1 MSWTEERVA
10 QLRQLWGNGK
20 SASEIAE
27 ILGGV
32 SRNAVIGKAHRLEL
46 SGRPSPI
53 KRKEDEEEE
62 EVAVATPVAAEAQPA
77 AAVEKVAAKPVPERK
92 SGGATILNLTERM
105 CKWPIGDPRDKD
117 FHFCG
122 KASHANFPYCI
133 EHAQIAYQPP
143 GKRRD
148 EERSLILR
156 A

>member
-53 KRKEDEEEE
+53 KRKEDEEE
-62 EVAVATPVAAEAQPA
+62 VVAAAPVEAAPP
-77 AAVEKVAAKPVPERK
+77 VIEKVPAKPVPERK

-122 KASHANFPYCI
+122 KGAHGNLPYCA
-133 EHAQIAYQPP
+133 EHAAIAYQPP

-148 EERSLILR
+148 EDRAILR